1 MKTTNKTGR
10 GKHLFVDGS
19 DPICAVI
26 LRPKSL
32 RASEVAPVH
41 SGAAST
47 GRLLQRC
54 SRVRTQRTTSQNTYL
69 RSLAHISHEEMTCH
83 Y

>member
-1 MKTTNKTGR
+1 MRTTNKTGR

-32 RASEVAPVH
+32 RASWVAPVH
-41 SGAAST
+41 IDAAYPGGFSRGVPASG
-47 GRLLQRC
+47 
-54 SRVRTQRTTSQNTYL
+54 TQRTTSRNTDL
-69 RSLAHISHEEMTCH
+69 RSFAHICHEEMT
-83 Y
+83 